1 MLHRLRFNRSHGNAK
16 LQRIPRSASRP
27 RRLRRSRRIPRGGRS
42 GFARWSRSRS
52 CSRRSCFSLAHR
64 VRRCIRRRHMPAA
77 GRFTPELRQ
86 ERAANAAQRARK
98 PASRSSRARMPQ
110 DEKPQAN
117 QCTGAVSRATGNCRR
132 PHHMFDHQ
140 FPIDLQASIHAGY
153 VPAVFGRGPI
163 CGPISSRCFHARRQG
178 SQRRSNRVASSTNRL
193 RNLSFGAAR
202 LAWSRQ
208 TRAWGRLL
216 GVE

>member
-1 MLHRLRFNRSHGNAK
+1 MLGHPDRDVTRTPPQACVGQAPGAPPAAFQSLTWERKTATDTSKRLAAAK
-16 LQRIPRSASRP
+16 TTSIPPDSARWPMKSIGWSVRW
-27 RRLRRSRRIPRGGRS
+27 RRGQS
-42 GFARWSRSRS
+42 GFARWPRSRS

-140 FPIDLQASIHAGY
+140 Q
-153 VPAVFGRGPI
+153 
-163 CGPISSRCFHARRQG
+163 
-178 SQRRSNRVASSTNRL
+178 
-193 RNLSFGAAR
+193 
-202 LAWSRQ
+202 
-208 TRAWGRLL
+208 
-216 GVE
+216 

>member
-77 GRFTPELRQ
+77 GRFTPEPRQ
-86 ERAANAAQRARK
+86 ERRCERGTARPQVLHRDLREPVCRKMKSPRQINALGLFRELPATAGNPITCCRSRHGNRVQALVAQRSVPFELCPVSRWFPRMTGQRYCASDRLK
-98 PASRSSRARMPQ
+98 PLLGQ
-110 DEKPQAN
+110 DE
-117 QCTGAVSRATGNCRR
+117 
-132 PHHMFDHQ
+132 
-140 FPIDLQASIHAGY
+140 L
-153 VPAVFGRGPI
+153 
-163 CGPISSRCFHARRQG
+163 
-178 SQRRSNRVASSTNRL
+178 
-193 RNLSFGAAR
+193 
-202 LAWSRQ
+202 
-208 TRAWGRLL
+208 
-216 GVE
+216 